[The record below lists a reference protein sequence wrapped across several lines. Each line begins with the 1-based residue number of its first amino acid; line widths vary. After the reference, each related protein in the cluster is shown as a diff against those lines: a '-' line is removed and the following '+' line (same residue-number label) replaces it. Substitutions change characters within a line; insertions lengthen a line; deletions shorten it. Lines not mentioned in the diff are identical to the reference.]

1 MEKQTKQ
8 ILAIGTG
15 LTGIIISNII
25 GHFSPAFSILWTPI
39 VLTAIIAGVNY
50 PLYKADFAK
59 TIIYNYGLLL
69 FNDLF
74 IRFYAG
80 GRHDQEGKGWI
91 FLLFAIAFIIATITM
106 LIYAYSAGQ
115 VAEIDIKSK
124 RNNFLTV
131 IILATM
137 TGFIY
142 ALFIADI

>member
-1 MEKQTKQ
+1 MENQTKQ
-8 ILAIGTG
+8 ILAIVTG

-25 GHFSPAFSILWTPI
+25 GHFSPPFSILWTPI
-39 VLTAIIAGVNY
+39 VLTGIIAGVNY
-50 PLYKADFAK
+50 PLYKADFTK

-80 GRHDQEGKGWI
+80 GTHDKEGKGWI

-106 LIYAYSAGQ
+106 VIYAYSAGK
-115 VAEIDIKSK
+115 VADTEIKNK

-131 IILATM
+131 IISAIV